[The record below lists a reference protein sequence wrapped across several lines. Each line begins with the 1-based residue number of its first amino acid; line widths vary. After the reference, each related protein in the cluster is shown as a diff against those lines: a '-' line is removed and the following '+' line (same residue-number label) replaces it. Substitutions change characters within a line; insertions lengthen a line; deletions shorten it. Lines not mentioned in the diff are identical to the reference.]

1 MARVFISY
9 RRADG
14 RYAPGWIM
22 ERLGRI
28 AGGTE
33 IRTAFTDSDLKFGD
47 DFPARLTKE
56 INEADVVIVVI
67 GPHWHGFAED
77 GAARIRDPED
87 WVGREVTMALID
99 KYGRNKTSGGEG
111 KGDEKLIVPVMVTGS
126 EPLRAAD
133 LLPEHHKL
141 PELNWVQ
148 FDDEADLDRLAEE
161 VAKHLGCLDEA
172 RDRVEGLNERITSTP
187 WRPTWSTLLA
197 VVAAAVAGGLAGWFL
212 GEDTSTSDE
221 IGAMQTAWW
230 AGACVVGV
238 VYTRSSL
245 ERSIRV
251 DWKIGFQTTA
261 IAVILV
267 ALTVTSFAAA
277 EERNVLATLL
287 QAFAG
292 VALLSP
298 WIFAMV
304 GPGWSQTIATSLKG
318 RAEVIA
324 KQRRVLVVSTA
335 VIASA
340 LALAVAASATVAS
353 SSAEGNPS
361 IPSLVSFGAFLS
373 LILLGGLEYSHSK
386 LRHES
391 DLLEIDA
398 KPLGV
403 TPRENVHA
411 AHGPR
416 SAGHGAVACA
426 VGQRADTH
434 RRCHRRCL
442 GDLSRAVTLCQARRD
457 RGCSLV
463 RDAFAARRRTRRQSA
478 CRRALDGCTR
488 GASFGCFG
496 Y

>member
-1 MARVFISY
+1 
-9 RRADG
+9 
-14 RYAPGWIM
+14 M

-99 KYGRNKTSGGEG
+99 KYGRNKTSGDEGKG

-304 GPGWSQTIATSLKG
+304 GPGWSQSIATSLKG
-318 RAEVIA
+318 RAGGHRETTTCA
-324 KQRRVLVVSTA
+324 RRL
-335 VIASA
+335 
-340 LALAVAASATVAS
+340 
-353 SSAEGNPS
+353 
-361 IPSLVSFGAFLS
+361 
-373 LILLGGLEYSHSK
+373 Y
-386 LRHES
+386 
-391 DLLEIDA
+391 
-398 KPLGV
+398 
-403 TPRENVHA
+403 
-411 AHGPR
+411 
-416 SAGHGAVACA
+416 
-426 VGQRADTH
+426 
-434 RRCHRRCL
+434 
-442 GDLSRAVTLCQARRD
+442 RRD
-457 RGCSLV
+457 RLGVGVGSSGERNGRFLFSRRKPFNTFPRFVRCVLV
-463 RDAFAARRRTRRQSA
+463 AHSARWTRIQPFETPPRIRPPRDRRQAARSHT
-478 CRRALDGCTR
+478 T
-488 GASFGCFG
+488 
-496 Y
+496 